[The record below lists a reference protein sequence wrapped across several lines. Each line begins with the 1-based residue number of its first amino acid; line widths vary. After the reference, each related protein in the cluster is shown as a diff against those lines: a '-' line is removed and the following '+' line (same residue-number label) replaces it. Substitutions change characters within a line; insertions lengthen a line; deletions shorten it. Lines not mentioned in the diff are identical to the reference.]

1 MISDYLHTTAI
12 KVTYGTS
19 DDDNGGICGL
29 CSLLQ
34 HFVQVLVF

>member
-1 MISDYLHTTAI
+1 MISVYLYTAVI

-19 DDDNGGICGL
+19 DDNNGGICGL
-29 CSLLQ
+29 YSLLQ